1 MADSAVLRHSRRD
14 ALLVAL
20 AIAHGALLITIPSA
34 PLIAIGIWWNAN
46 TIAHNFLH
54 LPFFRS
60 RSANRVFSVYL
71 SLLLGVPQT
80 LWRERHM
87 AHHAD
92 RAFRLRWS
100 RQLAVEAG
108 VVVALWLFLLSLG
121 PTFFFGTW
129 LLGWA
134 CAMVLCTL
142 QGHYEHV
149 RGTVSHYGMLYNLLF
164 FNDGY
169 HVEHHARPGLHW
181 THLPNQVHA
190 DAEPSRFPAV
200 LRWIETVPLNALE
213 RLVLRSRMLQRWV
226 LDRHT
231 RAFGRILEQ
240 APDVKRVTIVGG
252 GLFPRTALVL
262 RRLLPSADITVID
275 RSARNIHNARRML
288 DDTVRWVEASYS
300 PTLCAGADLV
310 VVPLAFVGDRQ
321 RFYAAPPAPI
331 VAVHDWIWH
340 RAGDRSAIISPLLLK
355 RLNVVQR

>member
-1 MADSAVLRHSRRD
+1 MATAVLRHSSRD
-14 ALLVAL
+14 TLLIAL
-20 AIAHGALLITIPSA
+20 AFVHGALLVTIPSA
-34 PLIAIGIWWNAN
+34 PLIAIGLWWNAN

-60 RSANRVFSVYL
+60 RNANRTFSVYL

-87 AHHAD
+87 AHHAN
-92 RAFRLRWS
+92 RPFRLRWS

-108 VVVALWLFLLSLG
+108 VVSALWLFLASLG
-121 PTFFFGTW
+121 PAFFFGTW
-129 LLGWA
+129 LPGWA

-149 RGTVSHYGMLYNLLF
+149 RGTVSHYGAFYNLLF

-181 THLPNQVHA
+181 TRLPSESQP
-190 DAEPSRFPAV
+190 DAEHSRWPAV

-213 RLVLRSRMLQRWV
+213 RLVLHSRLLQRWV

-231 RAFGRILEQ
+231 RAFDRILEET
-240 APDVKRVTIVGG
+240 PDVKRVTIVGG

-262 RRLLPSADITVID
+262 RRLLPGADITVID
-275 RSARNIHNARRML
+275 RSAHNISNARRLL
-288 DDTVRWVEASYS
+288 DGTVRWVEASYT
-300 PTLCAGADLV
+300 PALCNDADLV
-310 VVPLAFVGDRQ
+310 VVPLAFVGDRPS
-321 RFYAAPPAPI
+321 FYAAPPAPI